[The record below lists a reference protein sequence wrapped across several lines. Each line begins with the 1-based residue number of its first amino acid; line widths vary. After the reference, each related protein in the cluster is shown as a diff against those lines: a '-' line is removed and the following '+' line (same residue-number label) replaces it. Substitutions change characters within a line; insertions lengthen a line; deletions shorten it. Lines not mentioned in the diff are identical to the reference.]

1 MSEMTCIT
9 GWGAVS
15 PAGWGASALA
25 AAVNAAVP
33 LPFTKENRGGDAPE
47 RRCRRVPAPAA
58 IPEWMKHP
66 RMRRTTTVARH
77 AVAAAMEAIGAE
89 RLQSAQSG
97 AWRVGVVF
105 CTMNGCVQFSRR
117 FFNEVIHDPRLASPI
132 LFPET
137 VYNAPASHLSALLN
151 SREMCNTLVGD
162 SAQFIRGME
171 MAAMWLEDG
180 EVDAA
185 LIVAAEELDWLS
197 DEALML
203 FDKQGIA
210 AEGAA
215 AVLMERCGPDADRR
229 VCLSHIT
236 QTLTYGR
243 EVSRHHAAQ
252 RVMRELCA
260 FEQASGRSLLADG
273 LGAGNRADAAE
284 QQAWSGWKGLR
295 ASVRPVMG
303 EGFGITS
310 GWQVVHACESLA
322 AGSCDQALISAVGL
336 GQQAV
341 GAVLA
346 NTSAGR
352 NA

>member
-1 MSEMTCIT
+1 MSGMTRIT

-15 PAGWGASALA
+15 PAGWGASALT
-25 AAVNAAVP
+25 AAVNAALP
-33 LPFTKENRGGDAPE
+33 LPFMTECRGGGAPE
-47 RRCRRVPAPAA
+47 RRFRRVPASPV
-58 IPEWMKHP
+58 IPDWMKHP
-66 RMRRTTTVARH
+66 RMRRTTMIARH

-89 RLQSAQSG
+89 RLQLAQSG

-105 CTMNGCVQFSRR
+105 CTMSGCVQFSRR
-117 FFNEVIHDPRLASPI
+117 FFSEVINDPKLASPI

-162 SAQFIRGME
+162 SAHFIRGLE
-171 MAAMWLEDG
+171 MGAMWLEDG

-197 DEALML
+197 DEALLL
-203 FDKQGIA
+203 FDEQGVA

-215 AVLMERCGPDADRR
+215 AVLMERGEPGAGRD
-229 VCLSHIT
+229 VCVSHIT
-236 QTLTYGR
+236 QAWTYGR
-243 EVSRHHAAQ
+243 KVSRLHAAQ
-252 RVMRELCA
+252 QVMRELCA
-260 FEQASGRSLLADG
+260 DEQAKGRALLADG
-273 LGAGNRADAAE
+273 LGAGNRADMAE
-284 QQAWSGWKGLR
+284 QQAWASWTGLR
-295 ASVRPVMG
+295 SSVRPVVG

-322 AGSCDQALISAVGL
+322 AGSCDRALISAVGL

-341 GAVLA
+341 GAVLSKA
-346 NTSAGR
+346 SAGR